1 MYATVEAGSLGG
13 SGMEASEVP
22 LMQLNSAEPDLVR
35 RLREGAEIAYREF
48 VERYQSEVYRIAH
61 GIMGDRNY
69 ADQVV
74 EQVFVKVYFSI
85 KSFDGSSSL
94 YTWVYRMV
102 VNECYG
108 FLRRKW
114 GNVFYA
120 DDSADRRPVSDGIGP
135 RRDFL
140 NKLLQRIP
148 EEDRYLLL
156 LRELEGY
163 SVAHLAETT
172 GLSEGTIKVKLL
184 RTRQGLAKA
193 AGQLCCTS

>member
-1 MYATVEAGSLGG
+1 MYATFETASLDGLG
-13 SGMEASEVP
+13 VEASEAPV
-22 LMQLNSAEPDLVR
+22 MQSNSAERDLVR
-35 RLREGAEIAYREF
+35 RLRDGAEIAYREF
-48 VERYQSEVYRIAH
+48 VERFQSEVYRVAH
-61 GIMGDRNY
+61 GIIGHRKD
-69 ADQVV
+69 ADEVAQ
-74 EQVFVKVYFSI
+74 QVFVKVYFSV
-85 KSFDGSSSL
+85 KSFDGRSSL

-108 FLRRKW
+108 FLREKRR
-114 GNVFYA
+114 NILYA
-120 DDSADRRPVSDGIGP
+120 DNSADRRLVSDGIGP
-135 RRDFL
+135 QRDFL
-140 NKLLQRIP
+140 NKLLERIP

-172 GLSEGTIKVKLL
+172 GLSENTVKVKLL